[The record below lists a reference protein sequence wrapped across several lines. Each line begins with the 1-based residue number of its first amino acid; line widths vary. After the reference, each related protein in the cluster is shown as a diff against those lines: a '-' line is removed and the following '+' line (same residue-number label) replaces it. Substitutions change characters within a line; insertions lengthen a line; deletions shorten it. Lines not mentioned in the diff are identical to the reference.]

1 MNDKSKKRFEFLKS
15 LYYAAPLSEPLFA
28 ELKQLAKKY
37 DRKMS
42 KFLETSPLA

>member
-1 MNDKSKKRFEFLKS
+1 MNDKSKERFEFLKS

-37 DRKMS
+37 DRKMWNY
-42 KFLETSPLA
+42 LENDPTA